1 MGGKARCL
9 PPGASPPELPGGSFK
24 FTALRSIEVERR
36 DEQFERFFV
45 RRSPHPA
52 FERADPIDA
61 DPGAF
66 G

>member
-1 MGGKARCL
+1 
-9 PPGASPPELPGGSFK
+9 LPGGSFK